1 MNHHNPFRLPPVI
14 PGILAA
20 LLLAAGPAFA
30 ADAPAAPPASVPAP
44 KAAKAAGT
52 IRIMAAL
59 EKPHTDETGITWL
72 PAQGFLDGD
81 TMERPGLKIENTK
94 TPSIYQ
100 SERFGL
106 SKFSQKL
113 PNGKYTVRLHF
124 AVTYEGISGPGEVVF
139 TVVVAGREIKDLDI
153 WKKAGGGHRA
163 YVETVPVTVTNGEL
177 EISFISQSENPTIS
191 AIEIIP
197 AL

>member
-1 MNHHNPFRLPPVI
+1 MNHTKTFLSPSVVS
-14 PGILAA
+14 GVLAV
-20 LLLAAGPAFA
+20 LLLVAGPALA
-30 ADAPAAPPASVPAP
+30 ADTPAASAPSP

-81 TMERPGLKIENTK
+81 TMERPDLKIGNTK
-94 TPSIYQ
+94 TPSIYR
-100 SERFGL
+100 SERFGM
-106 SKFSQKL
+106 SKFSRKL
-113 PNGKYTVRLHF
+113 ANGNYTVKLHF

-153 WKKAGGGHRA
+153 WKKAGGGLRA
-163 YVETVPVTVTNGEL
+163 YVETVSATVTNGEL

-197 AL
+197 AP